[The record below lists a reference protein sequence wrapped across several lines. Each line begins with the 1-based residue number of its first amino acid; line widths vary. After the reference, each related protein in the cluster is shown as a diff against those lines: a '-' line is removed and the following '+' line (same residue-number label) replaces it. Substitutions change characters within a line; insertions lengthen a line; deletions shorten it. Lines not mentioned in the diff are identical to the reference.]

1 MDGSDELVKELKSHV
16 RHEVGPIA
24 MPAEIEFVPS
34 CPRPAVAKIMRRL
47 LEGASHGSA
56 GGRHQHAGR
65 LTLHRF
71 VGRQRRRLHQRIDIR

>member
-34 CPRPAVAKIMRRL
+34 CPRPAAARSCGVCSRRKSWASRWATPARWKANSTSFC
-47 LEGASHGSA
+47 GASATPPSSKN
-56 GGRHQHAGR
+56 
-65 LTLHRF
+65 
-71 VGRQRRRLHQRIDIR
+71 